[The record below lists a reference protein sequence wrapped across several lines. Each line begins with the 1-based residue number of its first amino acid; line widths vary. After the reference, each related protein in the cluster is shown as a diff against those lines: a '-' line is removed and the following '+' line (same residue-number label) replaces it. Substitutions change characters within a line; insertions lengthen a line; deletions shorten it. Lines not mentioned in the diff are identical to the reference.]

1 MTSNRQ
7 SAGQAKSSGSQT
19 PPAPEKDNPT
29 LEALGAQPATAETA
43 GDARPGN
50 TAKERAVEASDLEA
64 APASQIDQQGTSFY
78 NPALTG
84 SGTIMPDGTYGS
96 PLPDPNLE
104 KRNQDPNVTTDL
116 DVPEGTNTS
125 DGSDKPTQTAAS
137 RKRS

>member
-7 SAGQAKSSGSQT
+7 ERTTRSGAQT
-19 PPAPEKDNPT
+19 PATPEEKDPT
-29 LEALGAQPATAETA
+29 LVATGAQTPDAADA

-50 TAKERAVEASDLEA
+50 TAKEAAVAASDLEA
-64 APASQIDQQGTSFY
+64 APASQTDPQGTSFY

-96 PLPDPNLE
+96 PLPDPNLVRRQE
-104 KRNQDPNVTTDL
+104 DPEVTTEL
-116 DVPEGTNTS
+116 DVPEGANTS
-125 DGSDKPTQTAAS
+125 DGSDKPAQTAAA